1 MFLIKKSLKL
11 LIGVAALVLVVV
23 VFSCTMRSGELENGN
38 LSAWRKA
45 SLDRRTAAAQMLVA
59 SDKDTDLLVACID
72 KMATIPESGEMD
84 VRTAASLCQTGIE
97 INQNQ

>member
-1 MFLIKKSLKL
+1 MI
-11 LIGVAALVLVVV
+11 IGVAALVLVVV
-23 VFSCTMRSGELENGN
+23 MFSCTMRSGELENGN
-38 LSAWRKA
+38 LGAWRKA
-45 SLDRRTAAAQMLVA
+45 SVDRRTAAAQMLVA